1 MEKNLSGLNNYKTLT
16 QREKLIFL
24 AGVFEGEGSFGY
36 WGKESKSNRYFRIQI
51 RMCDE
56 DIVVRFIDYFKLG
69 HITTNLP
76 KNPKHSRSWKWT
88 VSGDKAIA
96 AMLQMVPFLG
106 IRRQEKFKE
115 CCPSFKQLPH
125 LQKSYST
132 PLIKPL
138 QTKISQQS

>member
-1 MEKNLSGLNNYKTLT
+1 MIQQTYDKLT
-16 QREKLIFL
+16 KEQKLIFL
-24 AGVFEGEGSFGY
+24 AGVFEGEGSFGF
-36 WGKESKSNRYFRIQI
+36 WGKENKANRYLRVQI

-69 HITTNLP
+69 SISTSLP
-76 KNPKHSRSWKWT
+76 KNNKHSRSWKWT
-88 VSGDKAIA
+88 VCGDKAVEV
-96 AMLQMVPFLG
+96 MLQLTPYLG

-115 CCPSFKQLPH
+115 CCPYYKQLPH

-138 QTKISQQS
+138 QTKTLQQS

>member
-1 MEKNLSGLNNYKTLT
+1 MIQQTYDKLT
-16 QREKLIFL
+16 KEQKLIFL
-24 AGVFEGEGSFGY
+24 AGVFEGEGSFGF
-36 WGKESKSNRYFRIQI
+36 WGKENKKNRYLRVQI

-76 KNPKHSRSWKWT
+76 KNTKHNRSWKWL
-88 VSGDKAIA
+88 VSGNKAIEV
-96 AMLQMVPFLG
+96 MLQLVPYLG

-115 CCPSFKQLPH
+115 CCPYYKQLPH

-138 QTKISQQS
+138 QTKTSQQS